1 MTAELITAWA
11 TIILAIVSIASTW
24 IAYSGIRSQTEEG
37 RRSAKSFRLSL
48 SVDLALKL
56 EERFNTERFCQI
68 RSAAARA
75 LLEGRDLVGAE
86 EVFDFFDTV
95 GEMVKQGALS
105 EEIVHSLFF
114 HWINLYWNA
123 ASSYIARE
131 QEGTALV
138 WQEFEKVYRRVL
150 QIEKRKDPNSKDINP
165 GIEHIRE
172 QLNDELQCKS

>member
-1 MTAELITAWA
+1 MGNHCFSNRQHCKHLDRLQWHK
-11 TIILAIVSIASTW
+11 
-24 IAYSGIRSQTEEG
+24 
-37 RRSAKSFRLSL
+37 KSDRGGQALGQDFRLSL
-48 SVDLALKL
+48 SVDLAIKL
-56 EERFNTERFCQI
+56 EERFNTEQFCQI
-68 RSAAARA
+68 RSDAARA
-75 LLEGRDLVGAE
+75 LLEGRDLVRAE

-123 ASSYIARE
+123 ARSYIAKE

-150 QIEKRKDPNSKDINP
+150 QIEKRKDPNSKDIDP
-165 GIEHIRE
+165 STEHIRE
-172 QLNDELQCKS
+172 QLRDELQCDR